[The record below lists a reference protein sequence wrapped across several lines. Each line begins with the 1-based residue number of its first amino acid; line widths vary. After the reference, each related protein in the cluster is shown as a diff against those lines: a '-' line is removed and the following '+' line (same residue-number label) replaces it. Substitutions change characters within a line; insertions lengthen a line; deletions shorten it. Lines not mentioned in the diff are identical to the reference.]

1 MRIFFTF
8 FLLLTGHFLKAQDL
22 SLERE
27 VREVDSLVEY
37 NRYEVAEKKAD
48 SLLLVLAN
56 QPGKREITE
65 TKLQLLFLKAK
76 MYEKKEENDRAL
88 QILLD
93 MIGPASSGKFYKMA
107 CRANILLALIYEK
120 KGHYDLSL
128 EYLNTADK
136 IRIQHHLEE
145 LYSSILI
152 RRSLY
157 HRFVTKDIDSADYYA
172 RKARVYAEKHNI
184 AYDVAAASG
193 MIGIYEARREKYPEA
208 IASSLTAVRYYIK
221 TNDYDGAALVSAN
234 ISNYYGKLHNG
245 DSALLYGD
253 SAYIFS
259 AKTSFRTQ
267 HVIAK
272 YRFQLFEAN
281 HNTDSAL
288 FYLKKTYDLR
298 DSVVME
304 EEAIK
309 IRQITEQYQ
318 NDKKEAIIKNKNR
331 QMILVISLLVVIAVA
346 AVLLVRSNRKIRSQN
361 KIISRQVEE
370 LMKMLDQ
377 KQMLLSELQHRVKN
391 NLQHVISILEI
402 QKESVDFNNIDEL
415 IRGNQNRIH
424 SMALL
429 HKKLHVSETVNEVE
443 LKRYVTELAELVKD
457 SYDSHKKKVQ
467 LHITCD
473 IEKMSIEQAL
483 PVGLIIVELVSN
495 SMKHAFK
502 NRGVGMIHIEIT
514 HDGSSGKKRLYYAD
528 NGKGFDFNRASS
540 GKGLG
545 LEIIKG
551 LIDQLDG
558 MVETGNTEGFELTVV
573 F

>member
-8 FLLLTGHFLKAQDL
+8 FLLLTGHFLRSQDL
-22 SLERE
+22 SPEME
-27 VREVDSLVEY
+27 VREVDSLVTFS
-37 NRYEVAEKKAD
+37 RYDMAVKKAD
-48 SLLLVLAN
+48 SLLLVLESGHN
-56 QPGKREITE
+56 KPELTE
-65 TKLQLLFLKAK
+65 PKLQLLLLKAK
-76 MYEKKEENDRAL
+76 IYEKKEENDKAL
-88 QILLD
+88 QILLNI
-93 MIGPASSGKFYKMA
+93 IGPASSGKFYTIA
-107 CRANILLALIYEK
+107 CRANIIFALIYEK
-120 KGHYDLSL
+120 KGDYVLSR
-128 EYLNTADK
+128 EYLNAADK
-136 IRIQHHLEE
+136 IRIQHNLEE

-172 RKARVYAEKHNI
+172 RKARGYAEKHHI

-193 MIGIYEARREKYPEA
+193 MIGIYEAHRENYPEA
-208 IASSLTAVRYYIK
+208 IANSLTAVRYYIK
-221 TNDYDGAALVSAN
+221 TNDYDGASLGYAN
-234 ISNYYGKLHNG
+234 ISKYYWKIHHMEA
-245 DSALLYGD
+245 ALLYCD

-259 AKTSFRTQ
+259 GKTPFRTQ

-281 HNTDSAL
+281 HHMDSAL

-304 EEAIK
+304 EEAVKIK
-309 IRQITEQYQ
+309 QITEQYQ
-318 NDKKEAIIKNKNR
+318 NDKKEEVIKNKNR
-331 QMILVISLLVVIAVA
+331 QIVLVISLFVIIAVA
-346 AVLLVRSNRKIRSQN
+346 AALLVRSNRKIRSQN

-429 HKKLHVSETVNEVE
+429 HKKLHVSETVNEVG

-457 SYDSHKKKVQ
+457 SYDTHKKKVQ
-467 LHITCD
+467 LNMTCD

-502 NRGVGMIHIEIT
+502 NRGVGMIHIEIVP
-514 HDGSSGKKRLYYAD
+514 DEPSGKNRLYYAD
-528 NGKGFDFNRASS
+528 NGKGFDFNRVA

-558 MVETGNTEGFELTVV
+558 TVETGNTEGFELTVL